1 MCQVDYDVSRKE
13 EGEFPPLSGQKG
25 LLEPGCGQGPKASA
39 NNTAA
44 GWAVVG
50 F

>member
-1 MCQVDYDVSRKE
+1 MSRKG

-25 LLEPGCGQGPKASA
+25 LLEPGRGQGPKASA
-39 NNTAA
+39 NSAAA